1 MKLKKMTA
9 ALTGAG
15 LLTLGSIGAAQA
27 FTDQINVSGFGTVAY
42 SETDTAKPIGS
53 VDKSGNWDKGT
64 LVGVQFDG
72 RFTQNLGA
80 TVQLMVS
87 DDPVRPNELKPT
99 VEMAFLS
106 LQATDNMRLRA
117 GQLRA
122 PFYLNSEFINVGNTQ
137 LGVVKPESVY
147 DQAPFN
153 NYTGL
158 DAVFMFDI
166 GMNTLEIQPF
176 VGQTTVEVDNGMN
189 LGDADLNYM
198 VGVSFKY
205 STFDWSLRAAHV
217 LGNMTDKSM
226 TSQQIDMVAGMYG
239 VDPSQVTFNKDNGTF
254 TTLGFSYE
262 TDLVI
267 QAEYANRKVENALMF
282 ADMTGGYLLA
292 GYHFGSMTPYVSVQS
307 LRTADKNTAIGVNHD
322 FDALGVGVRYNM
334 NNVALKLQADQF
346 TYKHPGMGHNMNFD
360 KMPDP
365 QASTPGDFEKNVT
378 RISFA
383 VSTVF

>member
-87 DDPVRPNELKPT
+87 DDPVRPNKLKPT

-122 PFYLNSEFINVGNTQ
+122 PFYLNSEFINV
-137 LGVVKPESVY
+137 PEI
-147 DQAPFN
+147 P
-153 NYTGL
+153 
-158 DAVFMFDI
+158 
-166 GMNTLEIQPF
+166 
-176 VGQTTVEVDNGMN
+176 
-189 LGDADLNYM
+189 
-198 VGVSFKY
+198 
-205 STFDWSLRAAHV
+205 
-217 LGNMTDKSM
+217 
-226 TSQQIDMVAGMYG
+226 
-239 VDPSQVTFNKDNGTF
+239 
-254 TTLGFSYE
+254 
-262 TDLVI
+262 
-267 QAEYANRKVENALMF
+267 
-282 ADMTGGYLLA
+282 
-292 GYHFGSMTPYVSVQS
+292 
-307 LRTADKNTAIGVNHD
+307 
-322 FDALGVGVRYNM
+322 
-334 NNVALKLQADQF
+334 
-346 TYKHPGMGHNMNFD
+346 
-360 KMPDP
+360 
-365 QASTPGDFEKNVT
+365 
-378 RISFA
+378 
-383 VSTVF
+383 